1 MSRQLTR
8 RLGTGETTGQEWP
21 AASDW
26 TAKEMAHDK
35 THERGVLQARLPCCG
50 FRPSVSRAAGV
61 LPPGLICV
69 LVGWLCSAGVVS
81 TFSEL
86 RAEGTKPASGSTP
99 SFNWDIRPILS
110 NRCFKCHGP
119 DVKKGELDLQDRQ
132 AALRGGQS
140 GRPAIV
146 PGDSQASELIR
157 RLTATEKSYRMP
169 RGGDPLSAEEI
180 AKLRAWIDAGA
191 VYEEH
196 WAFVP
201 PQRPS
206 LPAVTHSAWVRNPI
220 DQLVLARLEELGLQP
235 SPEADR
241 STLARRVSLDLTGL
255 PPTLEELESFL
266 QDNRPDAYE
275 RYVERLLAS
284 PHYGEHQARYWLDL
298 ARFADTNGYEADHRR
313 SIWPYRDWV
322 IQAFNRN
329 LPFDQFTIEQLAGD
343 LLPQATLQQRIAT
356 GFHRNTLVNTEG
368 GTDDEEFR
376 VAAVVDRVNTTM
388 TVWMGLTFGCAQC
401 HNHKY
406 DPFTTREYYQLF
418 AFFNNTA
425 DRGRSNDPQLVYW
438 PPEIENERQAM
449 LRRLGPE
456 WGRMLHLSP
465 IPAAVLTRQVLLRTQ
480 ADQRR
485 LADLHPAVTLV
496 LQELPQPRQTHIL
509 IRGEFRNPGEKVFP
523 DTPAKLHPFPADA
536 PRNRLGLARWLV
548 DRRNPLTARVIV
560 NRLWAQYWGRGL
572 VETSSDFGYQ
582 GDRPTNQALLDWL
595 AVEFL
600 ESGWD
605 VKHLHRRIVTSST
618 YRQSSRV
625 TPLLRER
632 DPDNR
637 WFARGPRFRLDA
649 ETLRDNALAIS
660 GLLFRKIGGPS
671 VFPYQPE
678 GIWFNPYSSDRW
690 VMSTGGDQY
699 RRGIYTFW
707 RRTAHYPSF
716 AAFDAPS
723 REVCCDRRPRTN
735 TPLQALVTLNDPA
748 FFHAAIALGRRML
761 RENSSSVEERVAY
774 GFRLCVA
781 RQPSPAEL
789 QPLVE
794 LYRSAQA
801 KYRQQ
806 PEAARA
812 LIRPLEPQPASQE
825 EAVELAAWTVVANVL
840 LNLDETLC
848 KH

>member
-1 MSRQLTR
+1 MMATDEIAMSENAAPIVTDGGKLGRAAPSYPVRKQSPAR
-8 RLGTGETTGQEWP
+8 INGRLFL
-21 AASDW
+21 
-26 TAKEMAHDK
+26 
-35 THERGVLQARLPCCG
+35 RN
-50 FRPSVSRAAGV
+50 SRAIAA
-61 LPPGLICV
+61 
-69 LVGWLCSAGVVS
+69 VGIGVVS
-81 TFSEL
+81 AAVLVFAWGLVNGKGS
-86 RAEGTKPASGSTP
+86 ASGQGQSATP
-99 SFNWDIRPILS
+99 DFNRDIRPILS
-110 NRCFKCHGP
+110 NRCFKCHGF
-119 DVKKGELDLQDRQ
+119 DVKKGELDLQSRES
-132 AALRGGQS
+132 ALRGGQS
-140 GRPAIV
+140 GQPAIV
-146 PGDSQASELIR
+146 PGNSAASELIR
-157 RLTATEKSYRMP
+157 RVISSDKSFRMP
-169 RGGDPLSAEEI
+169 RGAEPLSAEEI

-201 PQRPS
+201 PKRPP
-206 LPAVTHSAWVRNPI
+206 LPPVSNPGWVRNPI
-220 DQLVLARLEELGLQP
+220 DQFVLARMESAGLRP
-235 SPEADR
+235 SPEAEPAV
-241 STLARRVSLDLTGL
+241 LARRVALDLTGL
-255 PPTLEELESFL
+255 PPTLEEVEAFL
-266 QDNRPDAYE
+266 NDRQPDAYE

-298 ARFADTNGYEADHRR
+298 ARYADTNGYEADYRR

-329 LPFDQFTIEQLAGD
+329 LPFDQFTMEQLAGD
-343 LLPQATLQQRIAT
+343 LLPNPTLEQRIAT

-376 VAAVVDRVNTTM
+376 VAAIVDRVNTTM

-418 AFFNNTA
+418 AFFNSTA
-425 DRGRSNDPQLVYW
+425 DRGRSNDPQLAYW
-438 PPEIENERQAM
+438 PPEVARERQE
-449 LRRLGPE
+449 LLNRLATAFAPAVCP
-456 WGRMLHLSP
+456 SP
-465 IPAAVLTRQVLLRTQ
+465 LMSAVLMRQALKQTEAER
-480 ADQRR
+480 RR
-485 LADLHPAVTLV
+485 LASLQPAVTLV
-496 LQELPQPRQTHIL
+496 MQELPQPRETRIM
-509 IRGEFRNPGEKVFP
+509 IRGEFRNLGERVQP

-536 PRNRLGLARWLV
+536 PRNRLGLARWLT
-548 DRRNPLTARVIV
+548 DRRNPLTARVVV

-572 VETSSDFGYQ
+572 VETSNDFGYQ
-582 GDRPTNQALLDWL
+582 GDLPSHPELLDWL
-595 AVEFL
+595 AVEFM
-600 ESGWD
+600 ESGWNL
-605 VKHLHRRIVTSST
+605 KHIHRLIVTSST

-625 TPLLRER
+625 TEQLRER

-637 WFARGPRFRLDA
+637 LFTRGPRFRLDA

-660 GLLFRKIGGPS
+660 GLLVRKIGGPS

-678 GIWFNPYSSDRW
+678 GIWLNPYSSDKW

-716 AAFDAPS
+716 AIFDAPS

-748 FFHAAIALGRRML
+748 FFHAAIGLGRRML
-761 RENSSSVEERVAY
+761 REHTGSVRERIEY

-781 RQPSPAEL
+781 RRPGSAEI

-794 LYRSAQA
+794 LYRSARI
-801 KYRQQ
+801 KYQQQ
-806 PEAARA
+806 PDAARR
-812 LIRPLEPQPASQE
+812 LIQPLEPQPASSE
-825 EAVELAAWTVVANVL
+825 AAVELAAWTVVANVL

-848 KH
+848 KP